1 MNNGVQKDWNSE
13 KNSVKARRENN
24 SSNIFFSPFFRIKER
39 NKTYKYLL
47 GWNDRVDG
55 DYQIRSSGIPLGFY
69 PRHHRAEQQRRIEE
83 DRDLEQHEGNKFYE
97 KLQGG
102 VHSNRGES
110 SKQDFYRND
119 YTGESISTKI

>member
-47 GWNDRVDG
+47 G
-55 DYQIRSSGIPLGFY
+55 
-69 PRHHRAEQQRRIEE
+69 
-83 DRDLEQHEGNKFYE
+83 
-97 KLQGG
+97 
-102 VHSNRGES
+102 
-110 SKQDFYRND
+110 
-119 YTGESISTKI
+119 